1 MEIKTGKI
9 VYTSSTESEPKTL
22 SFSESTK
29 PTPREN
35 AFTKNI
41 TDFEKYLDMKYAEAE
56 GYVKEA
62 EAEYKDVLI
71 ELYE

>member
-9 VYTSSTESEPKTL
+9 VYTSSTESKPKTL

-29 PTPREN
+29 PTPRES

-41 TDFEKYLDMKYAEAE
+41 TSFEQFLDMKYAEAE
-56 GYVKEA
+56 
-62 EAEYKDVLI
+62 
-71 ELYE
+71 